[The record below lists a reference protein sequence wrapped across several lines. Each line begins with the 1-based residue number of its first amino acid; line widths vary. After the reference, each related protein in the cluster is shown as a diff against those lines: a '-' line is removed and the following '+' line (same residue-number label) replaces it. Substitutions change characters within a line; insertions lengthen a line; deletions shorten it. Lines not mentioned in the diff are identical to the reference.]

1 MPPPPISLLVP
12 VYNECGAVGESV
24 LRIAALL
31 KMLPPDSE
39 AIFIN
44 DGSRDGSRE
53 LLIEGVSMTAN
64 PSMRLLHHDRNRG
77 YGAALKT
84 GLRAAKHGVI
94 AITDADGTYPIA
106 RIPELGQ
113 IMANEGATM
122 VVGARPVGDQP
133 VVRQPAKL
141 VLRLLAEHLTGERI
155 PDLNSGLRLFQK
167 DAALRHLSLLPDG
180 FSFTTTITMAL
191 LTEGER
197 VLFVPIRYQAR
208 VGSSKIKPLQDTVN
222 FLLLILRT
230 ALAFNPL
237 KVFGPVGLFLIVAGL
252 TLLALRFAL
261 GQQFGL
267 ATTIALLVGGLQ
279 VLAMGLLAD
288 LINRRTPP

>member
-1 MPPPPISLLVP
+1 
-12 VYNECGAVGESV
+12 
-24 LRIAALL
+24 
-31 KMLPPDSE
+31 MLPPDSE
-39 AIFIN
+39 AIFID

-53 LLIEGVSMTAN
+53 LLIEGIAKVENSAV
-64 PSMRLLHHDRNRG
+64 RLVHHDRNRG

-84 GLRAAKHGVI
+84 GMRAARHGVI
-94 AITDADGTYPIA
+94 SITDADGTYPIA
-106 RIPELGQ
+106 RIPELLQ
-113 IMANEGATM
+113 TMETERAAM
-122 VVGARPVGDQP
+122 VVGARPVSDQP
-133 VVRQPAKL
+133 AIRQPAKL

-155 PDLNSGLRLFQK
+155 PDLNSGLRLFHK

-197 VLFVPIRYQAR
+197 VVFVPIRYQTR
-208 VGSSKIKPLQDTVN
+208 VGSSKIKPVQDTIN

-237 KVFGPVGLFLIVAGL
+237 KVFGPVGLFLIAAGL
-252 TLLALRFAL
+252 VLLALRFAL
-261 GQQFGL
+261 GQQFGI

-279 VLAMGLLAD
+279 VLALGLLAD
-288 LINRRTPP
+288 LINRRTPR